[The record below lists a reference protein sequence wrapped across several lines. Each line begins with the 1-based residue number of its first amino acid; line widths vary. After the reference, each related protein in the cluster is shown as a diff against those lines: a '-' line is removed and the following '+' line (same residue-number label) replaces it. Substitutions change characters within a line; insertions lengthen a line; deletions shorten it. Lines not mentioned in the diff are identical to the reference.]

1 MEKDAMKKKL
11 FLIFAFVALVASA
24 MFSACDSN
32 DNKIIHTI
40 RTVVTFSGYRVDYVR
55 VEYLDADVSD
65 VVVKYYVDDVYIKTC
80 PTSAYKYFVYTNGD
94 DYMHL
99 SKAYETG
106 LITHDDLLAIAEAE
120 KPYDS
125 LYDEDITGPVVH

>member
-1 MEKDAMKKKL
+1 M
-11 FLIFAFVALVASA
+11 
-24 MFSACDSN
+24 
-32 DNKIIHTI
+32 
-40 RTVVTFSGYRVDYVR
+40 R

-80 PTSAYKYFVYTNGD
+80 PTSACKYFVYTNGD

-99 SKAYETG
+99 SEAYETG

-125 LYDEDITGPVVH
+125 LYDEDTTGPVVH